1 MSLSNT
7 LDKDSKEHV
16 TIGEEKELFCK
27 NEMSPGSVIWLPD
40 GTRMYQT
47 LVDYLTMSLKKQQY
61 KLVKTPFIYKE
72 ELWEKTGHSEKYKE
86 NMFFVTGGMN
96 EENDKS
102 VYGLKP
108 MNCPG
113 HAMVYS
119 KCVQSERDL
128 PFRLME
134 FGSVHRNEAS
144 NSLSGLLR
152 LIQFTQ
158 DDAHIFCTIEQ
169 AKKEINDI
177 IEFIKKFYSHFDF
190 KYTAKLSTRPE
201 KYIGDDNLWELA
213 ETTLKECI
221 VNLDKDFTVDEG
233 DGAFYG
239 PKIDI
244 SITDSRGRHWQC
256 GTIQLD
262 LNMANTMDLKYALV
276 GEENQG
282 KFGKP
287 VVIHRAILGSVER
300 FLAILLEHTQ
310 GRLPFWLDSRQIYI
324 APVAPKCDEKTYKY
338 IAYLSNLFGTNY
350 NVKVDLSANT
360 FPKKIRNA
368 EIEGYH
374 YIFIIGPK
382 EVENETISYR
392 TKTEKR
398 NGRSV
403 KDIYEMIEE
412 KEFKF
417 MSEN

>member
-1 MSLSNT
+1 MSLSNIP
-7 LDKDSKEHV
+7 DKDSKDHV

-27 NEMSPGSVIWLPD
+27 NEMSPGSVLWLPD

-47 LVDYLTMSLKKQQY
+47 LVDYLSMSLKKQQY
-61 KLVKTPFIYKE
+61 KPVKTPFIYKE
-72 ELWEKTGHSEKYKE
+72 ELWQQTGHSEKYKE
-86 NMFFVTGGMN
+86 NMFFVTGGLN
-96 EENDKS
+96 EENDKT

-113 HAMVYS
+113 HAMVYK

-128 PFRLME
+128 PLRLME
-134 FGSVHRNEAS
+134 FGSVHRNEPS
-144 NSLSGLLR
+144 HSLSGLLR

-158 DDAHIFCTIEQ
+158 DDAHIFCTMEQ
-169 AKKEINDI
+169 TKKEINDI

-201 KYIGDDNLWELA
+201 QYIGAEDLWEAA
-213 ETTLKECI
+213 ESTLKECI

-244 SITDSRGRHWQC
+244 SITDSRGRQWQC

-262 LNMANTMDLKYALV
+262 LNMANTMDLNYALI

-282 KFGKP
+282 KFGRP
-287 VVIHRAILGSVER
+287 VVIHRAVLGSVER

-310 GRLPFWLDSRQIYI
+310 GRLPFWLDTKQIYI
-324 APVAPKCDEKTYKY
+324 APVASNCDEKTYKY
-338 IAYLSNLFGTNY
+338 IAYLSNLFGANY

-374 YIFIIGPK
+374 YIFIVGPK
-382 EVENETISYR
+382 EVENETLSYR
-392 TKTEKR
+392 TRTEKR
-398 NGRSV
+398 NGQPV

-412 KEFKF
+412 KEFAF
-417 MSEN
+417 MNGG